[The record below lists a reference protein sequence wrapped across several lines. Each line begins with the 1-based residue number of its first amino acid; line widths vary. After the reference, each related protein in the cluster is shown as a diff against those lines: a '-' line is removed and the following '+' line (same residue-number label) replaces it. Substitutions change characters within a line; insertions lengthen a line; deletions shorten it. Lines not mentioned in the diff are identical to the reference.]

1 MVLRSLS
8 LALVLLTARAA
19 FGQSAD
25 AVVDDVVDDGRDA
38 YTLFYRHPVNRQIAL
53 QAAAPDQDFRFGRN
67 RGPLAFLADLSYGTE
82 QVFRAGDTQARFHG
96 YYIADTYWGVHLLDG
111 LEANLNLLLL
121 NPSASDGYRVSS
133 QVNAGLALH
142 GWLDLANPRGRRLRL
157 EIYGTDLGWVTFGAG
172 LLIEQTP
179 LEGVTGRLS
188 WAPLALTYTYI
199 GRALWFDDDV
209 IRTQLSAFGDRV
221 GLMLIEWHKTDNT
234 AAAPAGATSSFFVNA
249 FVDLPLRW
257 GLRVAAE
264 AGVRTRS
271 GLQTGALARADYL
284 GRPLSRL
291 ELHVGYQF
299 RWYAQGFSPRDVAV
313 LPTSAFNTPQQED
326 AYVTNSFEYLGLA
339 SLFAQWS
346 HTAMGEAR
354 LHLGDHVF
362 LFGQGELWRRVASTT
377 VSTIAFT
384 PEGFAAPG
392 TRTELFYRGGAT
404 FLPWA
409 TRPHRMNAFVTNKQ
423 VQSGVLVTDPMIR
436 RFQPGTYVVLEF
448 QAFL

>member
-1 MVLRSLS
+1 MVSRWLS
-8 LALVLLTARAA
+8 IALTLLTARVALA
-19 FGQSAD
+19 QP
-25 AVVDDVVDDGRDA
+25 DDDIVDDGRDR

-53 QAAAPDQDFRFGRN
+53 QAAAADQAFRLGRD
-67 RGPLAFLADLSYGTE
+67 RGPLAFLADVSFGTE
-82 QVFRAGDTQARFHG
+82 QVPLAGDTQARFHG

-133 QVNAGLALH
+133 QVNAGVAVHAWLELAR
-142 GWLDLANPRGRRLRL
+142 PRGRPLRL
-157 EIYGTDLGWVTFGAG
+157 EVYGTDLGWVTFGAG

-179 LEGVTGRLS
+179 LEGVTGRLA

-199 GRALWFDDDV
+199 GRGLWIDDDV

-221 GLMLIEWHKTDNT
+221 GLMWIEWHKTDATT
-234 AAAPAGATSSFFVNA
+234 AAPPVQTSSFILSA
-249 FVDLPLRW
+249 FADFPLRW
-257 GLRVAAE
+257 GFRVAAE
-264 AGVRTRS
+264 AAIRART

-291 ELHVGYQF
+291 ELHLGYQF
-299 RWYAQGFSPRDVAV
+299 RWYAQGFSPRDLAI
-313 LPTSAFNTPQQED
+313 LPSSAFNTPAQED
-326 AYVTNSFEYLGLA
+326 AYVTNSFEYLGISPA
-339 SLFAQWS
+339 FAQWS
-346 HTAMGEAR
+346 HTGMGEAR
-354 LHLGDHVF
+354 LHFLGEHVF
-362 LFGQGELWRRVASTT
+362 LFGQGELWNRSASTS

-384 PEGFAAPG
+384 PEGFQAPG
-392 TRTELFYRGGAT
+392 TRTEVFYRAGAT

-409 TRPHRMNAFVTNKQ
+409 NLPHRLNGFVTNKQ